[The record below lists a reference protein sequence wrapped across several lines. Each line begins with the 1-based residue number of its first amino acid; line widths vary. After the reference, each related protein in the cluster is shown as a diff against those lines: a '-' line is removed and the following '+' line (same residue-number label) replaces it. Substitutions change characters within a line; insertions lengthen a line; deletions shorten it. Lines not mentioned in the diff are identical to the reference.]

1 MYKMF
6 WWLLSQML
14 LCSGRI
20 LMCSVNSAW
29 LTPLLIGWCLFGW
42 RCFTPTD
49 SSCGISRIQ
58 RCQLKISYC
67 PSLALDWS
75 ANQVK
80 FEKGTLSVVKMVHP
94 QQNKSNAKKLK
105 LKFKIPHVYVLFR
118 SAFHGDFLV
127 SSFTTLKI
135 ETCCW
140 VFSMPRLPLFLC
152 AFPLFTAKK

>member
-42 RCFTPTD
+42 RCFAPTD

-58 RCQLKISYC
+58 RCQLKVSYC
-67 PSLALDWS
+67 PSLAES
-75 ANQVK
+75 ANQVNLK
-80 FEKGTLSVVKMVHP
+80 RGHFQLSKWYILNRIKATL
-94 QQNKSNAKKLK
+94 KLK
-105 LKFKIPHVYVLFR
+105 LKFRIPHVYVLFW